1 MTKKVKI
8 VSAPVGYI
16 AQHYNG
22 KRSIIFKHRWLA
34 NLCAE
39 LFGEGWYVRDLR
51 EPLFIVVP
59 KKGEPMS
66 VAEARLRKLMP
77 T

>member
-8 VSAPVGYI
+8 VSAQVGHI
-16 AQHYNG
+16 AQHYDG
-22 KRSIIFKHRWLA
+22 RRSIAFKHRWMA
-34 NLCAE
+34 HLCAE
-39 LFGEGWYVRDLR
+39 IFGEGWYVRDLR

-59 KKGEPMS
+59 KAGEPMA